1 MVFITIVTGAFVN
14 QLSYPTAGLTL
25 QQRLRQQSYQ
35 LTHQA
40 LTDANNQRLRAALGL
55 EDERLARVAAVLCDP
70 GQLAAS
76 ESLVTAV
83 FLGRDNW
90 EEVAGNGENRCWDWI
105 AIHIRP
111 YTLSLCV
118 F

>member
-1 MVFITIVTGAFVN
+1 
-14 QLSYPTAGLTL
+14 
-25 QQRLRQQSYQ
+25 

-76 ESLVTAV
+76 ESLVAAV

-105 AIHIRP
+105 AIHICP